1 MSKAGKTVCFVV
13 RTAFLF
19 LSLQSITGYW
29 TVAAQYILAILTAF
43 VWGISGFIEGLT
55 EEES

>member
-1 MSKAGKTVCFVV
+1 MSKTGKTVCFVV

-19 LSLQSITGYW
+19 LLLQSITVHW

-43 VWGISGFIEGLT
+43 TWGVIGFIEGLT
-55 EEES
+55 EE